1 MFCKF
6 AWLWKGERSDTK
18 ITELT
23 HLRLFYINWCWNRWN
38 SCITFCRREY
48 HLVYLIC
55 SSFDWQLTLCC
66 NMQSIASSSEKTLVL
81 MTIWVVIF
89 RVSGASAK
97 SCVFFYLGIPLW
109 WHLETQLWWCVCENT
124 RMIKWKYRYCTK
136 NVAGDVEKNVLDF
149 DTNVLALSIEKIPHM
164 TNQNEENNMDKRTG
178 SDGLCHRNGLLKIIW
193 ESKIFCG

>member
-97 SCVFFYLGIPLW
+97 SCVFSIWGSLFGGIWRPNCGDVFAKIQGW
-109 WHLETQLWWCVCENT
+109 SSENT
-124 RMIKWKYRYCTK
+124 GIVQKM
-136 NVAGDVEKNVLDF
+136 
-149 DTNVLALSIEKIPHM
+149 
-164 TNQNEENNMDKRTG
+164 
-178 SDGLCHRNGLLKIIW
+178 
-193 ESKIFCG
+193 